1 MRRRGKASI
10 VHEVKLSLKEIN
22 YIGNSKKAYREKSL
36 KGIHSYKQWQHTL
49 SASQNFVKWVRE
61 EFEIKYIKDLR
72 LLHYEAYIS
81 YLEKKN
87 RSTGHRRNVETAL
100 RLLQEGVVLYLKK
113 KGIESNRFVSEKR
126 LTNWRELEKPINR
139 SYSEDEYLQIINHL
153 SQESKKAVKLMWS
166 LGIRLKECANI
177 RVEHFQQNP
186 SSRKW
191 MLIIEDGEG
200 ITKGGR
206 YRKTPVSMEFGQ
218 ELEGMLKNKD
228 MEDKIVEI
236 KYATIRHA
244 VYTACLKAGIS
255 QNRRGCHGFRH
266 SYVRNRMKFELEK
279 ASIEKEAYTVLE
291 KIFNNRELNR
301 PTDYGIH
308 GERKLYIYEKVKEI
322 MNKIHEEIGHGHN
335 RWDLAE
341 IYMKGD
347 IEDGGDGTTKDR
359 K

>member
-1 MRRRGKASI
+1 MERRGKASI

-22 YIGNSKKAYREKSL
+22 YIGNSKKAYRENNL
-36 KGIHSYKQWQHTL
+36 KGIHSNKQWQHTL
-49 SASQNFVKWVRE
+49 SASQNFVKWVRK
-61 EFEIKYIKDLR
+61 EFGIKYIKDLR

-81 YLEKKN
+81 YLEKEN
-87 RSTGHRRNVETAL
+87 LSTGHRRNVETAL
-100 RLLQEGVVLYLKK
+100 RLLQEGVSLYLRKK
-113 KGIESNRFVSEKR
+113 RIECDRFVSEKR
-126 LTNWRELEKPINR
+126 LTNWRELGKPINR

-153 SQESKKAVKLMWS
+153 SKESTKAVKLMWN

-177 RVEHFQQNP
+177 RVEHFQQN
-186 SSRKW
+186 SSTRRW
-191 MLIIEDGEG
+191 MLIIEDGKG

-206 YRKTPVSMEFGQ
+206 YRKTPVSMEFGE
-218 ELEGMLKNKD
+218 ELEGMLKNKNMVD
-228 MEDKIVEI
+228 QIVEI

-244 VYTACLKAGIS
+244 VYKACLKAGIS

-266 SYVRNRMKFELEK
+266 SYVRNRMKCEFEK
-279 ASIEKEAYTVLE
+279 VSITKEANTILE

-308 GERKLYIYEKVKEI
+308 GERKLYIYEKVKGI
-322 MNKIHEEIGHGHN
+322 MNEIHEEIGHGHN

-347 IEDGGDGTTKDR
+347 IQDGGD
-359 K
+359 